1 MPKFLAV
8 HPLSIPITFEEAT
21 PIAKKAKAESTL
33 DAYWVGAWSQL
44 DETGK
49 ITKIMCYWNGA
60 SIEAVRNVLA
70 KVPCPVEG
78 IYPLAIVD
86 GEDYR

>member
-21 PIAKKAKAESTL
+21 PIAKKAKAEFTL

-78 IYPLAIVD
+78 IYPLAMVD

>member
-1 MPKFLAV
+1 MPKFLAI
-8 HPLSIPITFEEAT
+8 HPLPTPVTFEEAA
-21 PIAKKAKAESTL
+21 PIAKKAKAESTA
-33 DAYWVGAWSQL
+33 DAYWVGAWCQL
-44 DETGK
+44 DGTGK
-49 ITKIMCYWNGA
+49 ITKIMCHWNGA

-78 IYPLAIVD
+78 IYPLAMVD